1 MSRALALALMLLA
14 AAPLHAQT
22 GEEALERAFL
32 RGVQALEAGEAA
44 KAERIFRA
52 MLGHTDSARVRLEL
66 ARALYAQGKYAEA
79 KARFREVSR
88 RADTPWRVRDNIE
101 HFVRA
106 IEEKAG
112 SLKLGITFISDSNPR
127 SIPAQKEFSIGEL
140 RLTPTEA
147 PKKEYGLRYSARGW
161 LPLAE
166 AGRLGGYLAA
176 AYNDYPGEELD
187 RLTLDFGALRPLT
200 DSGWLRGRLGM
211 EAGTAGGQRLY
222 HFPYAGLDAVLGES
236 ERSRLTGEVKAGKV
250 SFADFDYLDA
260 GYGSAALSLSRI
272 VAPSA
277 TLSLGG
283 SLEASSARE
292 RPYSYYGF
300 EVGPGLS
307 TFWPASTC
315 LLGARV
321 ALGARKYGAAD
332 PFFGERRSDKRTRI
346 EASVGNKRWRWRD
359 SSFTLVASLERNDS
373 SIEFYSY
380 RKANL
385 SVVVE

>member
-1 MSRALALALMLLA
+1 MRRIVLILAFLAATQALAQVSEA
-14 AAPLHAQT
+14 
-22 GEEALERAFL
+22 ALERAFL
-32 RGVQALEAGEAA
+32 HGVQALEAGEAA
-44 KAERIFRA
+44 MAERIFRA
-52 MLGHTDSARVRLEL
+52 MLGQTDSARVRLEL
-66 ARALYAQGKYAEA
+66 ARSLYAQGKYAEA
-79 KARFREVSR
+79 KALFREVSR

-112 SLKLGITFISDSNPR
+112 ALKLGVTFISDSNPR
-127 SIPAQKEFSIGEL
+127 SIPAQKEFSIGDL

-147 PKKEYGLRYSARGW
+147 PKKAYGLRYSARGW
-161 LPLAE
+161 LPLSE
-166 AGRLGGYLAA
+166 AGRLSGYLAA
-176 AYNDYPGEELD
+176 SYNDYPGEDLD
-187 RLTLDFGALRPLT
+187 RLTLDFGAVRPLT
-200 DSGWLRGRLGM
+200 DSRWLRGRLGM

-260 GYGSAALSLSRI
+260 DYGSAALSLSRI
-272 VAPSA
+272 VTPSA

-283 SLEASSARE
+283 SLEVSSARE

-307 TFWPASTC
+307 TFWPASTY
-315 LLGARV
+315 LLGGRL
-321 ALGARKYGAAD
+321 ALGARKYGAED
-332 PFFGERRSDKRTRI
+332 PFFGERRSDTRTRL

-359 SSFTLVASLERNDS
+359 SSLTLVASLERNDS
-373 SIEFYSY
+373 SIGFYSY
-380 RKANL
+380 RKANV